1 MDDLKIEYMSL
12 SDIKPYRRNAKK
24 HPAEQVEQIANSIIM
39 AKEYRPK
46 DRRLRSVLID
56 SYRRTHNSTEGLP
69 RLKVNVIIEGGGS
82 FKTTFNALGASTRGN
97 LLVNLERSGMSSDG
111 KTYSAV
117 ISNRQVDDASKELIK
132 KYKKRK

>member
-1 MDDLKIEYMSL
+1 
-12 SDIKPYRRNAKK
+12 
-24 HPAEQVEQIANSIIM
+24 M
-39 AKEYRPK
+39 AKEYRHT
-46 DRRLRSVLID
+46 DRRLRSVIVD